1 MAAIDSLA
9 AAKELQDA
17 GFEREKAEA
26 VARTVGKFATEHL
39 ATKADLYKVA
49 VAIVAANATIT
60 FALIRL
66 LALGAE

>member
-1 MAAIDSLA
+1 MQSVAAIDTLA

-17 GFEREKAEA
+17 GFDQEKAEA

-60 FALIRL
+60 FALMKN
-66 LALGAE
+66 G